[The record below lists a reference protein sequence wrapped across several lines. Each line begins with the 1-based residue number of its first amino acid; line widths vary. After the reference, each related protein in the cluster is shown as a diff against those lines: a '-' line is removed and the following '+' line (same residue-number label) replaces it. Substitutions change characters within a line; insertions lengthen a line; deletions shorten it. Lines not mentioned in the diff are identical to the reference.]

1 MVRIFKRAQCAGSQS
16 QHAGSNFG
24 LFGNRLTGWILP
36 VGNKLAIWNAIV
48 NGCAQGS
55 FHWPCF
61 CCKIVFLLYTS
72 LMGCDPQQNQFY
84 DVEGKGDE
92 LERRDPSDSSSSRG
106 SQTRKTPSLV
116 IFHTIHI
123 GTMYIYIYPFIY
135 LFVYLFIYIA
145 VAPWCWAACWTGTP
159 LPSTVAP
166 WRSHN
171 GRHLRCWGYL
181 TQEAFVDAIGRIGI
195 QAYSEDTHQG
205 ELDRG
210 GLRIYWW
217 CNPQKMACFSHF
229 IWESPW

>member
-123 GTMYIYIYPFIY
+123 GTMYIYIYIYLFICLFIY
-135 LFVYLFIYIA
+135 LYCRCAMVLSSLLNRDPIA
-145 VAPWCWAACWTGTP
+145 IHSGTMEITQR
-159 LPSTVAP
+159 STPAVLRIFDP
-166 WRSHN
+166 GGLC
-171 GRHLRCWGYL
+171 GRHRTHWDPSLLWGHASGG
-181 TQEAFVDAIGRIGI
+181 TWQGRFK
-195 QAYSEDTHQG
+195 D
-205 ELDRG
+205 L
-210 GLRIYWW
+210 L
-217 CNPQKMACFSHF
+217 MV
-229 IWESPW
+229 